1 METIYFQ
8 GGETFLTTKW
18 IHIIDS
24 GGQPEFHDLLP
35 IFVQNT
41 SVVLF
46 VFKLSEGL
54 DEKPT
59 IEYYGPD
66 GPIGGSYKSYLT
78 HREIL
83 EHCLKVFRAQDHQK
97 CPTILLIGTHK
108 DNPEQKLKIDE
119 LQKCLEPFQQKV
131 IHFGVDQPIA
141 MLNCLS
147 KDKEKEIV
155 EEVRKEI
162 LKVIDNMESEETPM
176 AWFQLELALKQAS
189 QSQNSRPKGILSLK
203 QCEHEADKFEYFKT
217 NSGQFDA
224 AMKHF
229 VNHNIFLH
237 YPGILPDVVFC
248 DPQVLL
254 TMVTQIVEYHY
265 KQTHGHNNAV
275 KGTTF
280 AENAYISADILMSI
294 SPHYSDKDGFLP
306 SASFFKLLS
315 YLKIISAIPTSGNS
329 DMYLMPALL
338 SNVHNPVAKVEEI
351 HGKEHLPP
359 LCISFEGGCVPS
371 GVFSSLV
378 TTLLQEGWKLCMKHG
393 KPHCCFRNCII
404 FSYQRRAIAL
414 VDFYSHFSIYMHI
427 PKTSTT
433 QKVSPQTIRNIIHKS
448 IEQLQCTTLK
458 FQDAIICPS
467 HPEEAHVA
475 LWHRTDDEEYYTCTV
490 DDMCTDSVPE
500 EYQIWRKGMLKA

>member
-1 METIYFQ
+1 M
-8 GGETFLTTKW
+8 ETFLTTKW

-83 EHCLKVFRAQDHQK
+83 EHCLKVFRAQDHQQ

-265 KQTHGHNNAV
+265 KQTHGHHNAV

-404 FSYQRRAIAL
+404 FSYQRRDIAL
-414 VDFYSHFSIYMHI
+414 VDFYSHFSIYMYI
-427 PKTSTT
+427 PKTSAT
-433 QKVSPQTIRNIIHKS
+433 QKVLPVTIRNIIHES
-448 IEQLQCTTLK
+448 I
-458 FQDAIICPS
+458 
-467 HPEEAHVA
+467 V
-475 LWHRTDDEEYYTCTV
+475 
-490 DDMCTDSVPE
+490 
-500 EYQIWRKGMLKA
+500 